1 MKTAI
6 KRTAVIFMAIIL
18 TFCFVA
24 CEKAP
29 SVDKTGA
36 WQTASYTSDTTLGE
50 GSKTL
55 IVKVEAE
62 EQSITFTIKSDAETV
77 GEALLECELIDGE
90 EGPYGMYIKA
100 VNGIVADYDIDQTY
114 WSFNKGGEYMTTGV
128 DQTELV
134 DGDSYELVKTKG

>member
-1 MKTAI
+1 MKNTI
-6 KRTAVIFMAIIL
+6 KRIAVILLAIIM
-18 TFCFVA
+18 TFCFAA

-36 WQTASYTSDTTLGE
+36 WSTATYTSDTELGE

-55 IVKVEAE
+55 TVKVEAE
-62 EQSITFTIKSDAETV
+62 EQVITFTIKTDAEIV
-77 GEALLECELIDGE
+77 GDALLEHQLIDGE

-100 VNGIVADYDIDQTY
+100 VNGIVADYDTDQTY
-114 WSFNKGGEYMTTGV
+114 WAFNKGGEYMMTGV